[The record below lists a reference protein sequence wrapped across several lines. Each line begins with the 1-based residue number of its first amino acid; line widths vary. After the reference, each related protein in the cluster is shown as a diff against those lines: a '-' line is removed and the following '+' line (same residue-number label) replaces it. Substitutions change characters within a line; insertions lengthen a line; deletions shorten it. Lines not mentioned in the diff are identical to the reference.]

1 MENKHI
7 SYTLYDHSNGQVT
20 VAYIIYSVDATNA
33 VLELVCMM
41 PIRAK
46 DLQWKKLKSLNSPL
60 KKTSIK

>member
-46 DLQWKKLKSLNSPL
+46 DLQ
-60 KKTSIK
+60 